1 MVDHW
6 AAAAY
11 FILFVVSAID
21 IVQSSSDDDDET
33 NPCQLYIAQS
43 TIPGGK
49 RMYVCS
55 HYVSNYY
62 HISKYL
68 NTYIMV
74 ATPPHHNKQT
84 NKTKQNTAGLGV
96 FAGTS
101 FKYGEQLGRVGDAAF
116 PTVDHDWHNS
126 PESGSLSK
134 HEADYHWPLT
144 NYDWNAPDIGMENE
158 AEDVSVTVI
167 GFGGKIIIYVNCFDL
182 LMDIYDMFY
191 FFIVLTYENKNL
203 NFSYDII
210 FIPTSH

>member
-1 MVDHW
+1 MTKQIPVNC
-6 AAAAY
+6 
-11 FILFVVSAID
+11 ILHNRQFPEVSGCMCVLIMSL
-21 IVQSSSDDDDET
+21 IIIIFQNIS
-33 NPCQLYIAQS
+33 I
-43 TIPGGK
+43 
-49 RMYVCS
+49 
-55 HYVSNYY
+55 
-62 HISKYL
+62 HIL
-68 NTYIMV
+68 WLQHLLT
-74 ATPPHHNKQT
+74 TTNKQT

-167 GFGGKIIIYVNCFDL
+167 GFGGKIIMYMCILF
-182 LMDIYDMFY
+182 
-191 FFIVLTYENKNL
+191 
-203 NFSYDII
+203 
-210 FIPTSH
+210 